1 MKASIEQLMSAVATS
16 IGRLTV
22 VQLIPALHAGGAE
35 RSALEVG
42 RALVAAGHRSV
53 VISAGGRLVE
63 QLQAEGSEHITLDI
77 GSKSLRT
84 LTRTRALRRLLR
96 ELQPDIVHARS
107 RLPAWLGW
115 WALRGLPSTPGSS
128 RPHFVT
134 TVHGLNTP
142 GRYSGI
148 LLRGER
154 VIAVSQ
160 TMRDYVLSHYGWLDP
175 ARVRVIPRG
184 IDPEAFPYGHRP
196 DDRWQKA
203 FFEEFPQLAGGPLLT
218 LPGRG
223 TRLKGHHDAIELI
236 AELKHRG
243 IEARLLLLG
252 VIEPG
257 REAYLEELHTL
268 IRARGVESHVV
279 LTPPRN
285 DIRDIY
291 AVSALVLQLSNKPE
305 SFGRTV
311 IEALSLCRP
320 VLGYAHGGVGELLA
334 ELYPAGRVPVGDRER
349 LVERAAE
356 LLRVAPPIP
365 MLQSYRLSDMQQ
377 ATLALYDELVAA

>member
-1 MKASIEQLMSAVATS
+1 MSSISAPAKL
-16 IGRLTV
+16 LTV
-22 VQLIPALHAGGAE
+22 VQLIPALHSGGAE
-35 RSALEVG
+35 RSALEIA
-42 RALVAAGHRSV
+42 RALVQAGHRSV

-63 QLQAEGSEHITLDI
+63 QLQAEGSEHVTLDL
-77 GSKSLRT
+77 GRKSLLT
-84 LTRTRALRRLLR
+84 LMRLGTLRRVLR
-96 ELQPDIVHARS
+96 ELKPDIVHARS

-115 WALRGLPSTPGSS
+115 WALKGMRPQ
-128 RPHFVT
+128 PHFVT
-134 TVHGLNTP
+134 TVHGLNSP
-142 GRYSGI
+142 GRYSAI

-154 VIAVSQ
+154 VVAVSQ
-160 TMRDYVLSHYGWLDP
+160 TLRDYVLSHYRWLEP

-196 DDRWQKA
+196 DDAWQKA
-203 FFEEFPQLAGGPLLT
+203 FFAEFPVLAEAPLLT

-223 TRLKGHHDAIELI
+223 TRLKGHHDAIELL
-236 AELKHRG
+236 ADLKRRG

-257 REAYLEELHTL
+257 REAYVAELREL
-268 IRARGVESHVV
+268 IHLRGLASQVV
-279 LTPPRN
+279 LAPPRH

-334 ELYPAGRVPVGDRER
+334 ELYPAGRVPPGDRER

-356 LLRVAPPIP
+356 LLRVAPSISP
-365 MLQSYRLSDMQQ
+365 LQSYRLTDMQQ
-377 ATLALYDELVAA
+377 ATLALYDEVSGS